1 MFLCPSDRSGG
12 QDVTKRPSR
21 RVPTRQTPTVRADP
35 CQARNCQSRIISGDP
50 SLCQIWHNPNVSV
63 RYWEVNVDAEAD
75 SEVRLAERAADAAR
89 DDSGGAFHVENLR
102 RQNAGRVG

>member
-50 SLCQIWHNPNVSV
+50 PLCQIWH
-63 RYWEVNVDAEAD
+63 
-75 SEVRLAERAADAAR
+75 
-89 DDSGGAFHVENLR
+89 
-102 RQNAGRVG
+102 